1 VLSQAAVPSLAIGEP
16 IIVRERS
23 VPLASAVSEDDRTAH
38 RAFIATLGEN
48 AIWRDYLSS
57 D

>member
-1 VLSQAAVPSLAIGEP
+1 M
-16 IIVRERS
+16 IIVRERLI
-23 VPLASAVSEDDRTAH
+23 PLIISVSEDDRAAH

-57 D
+57 N